1 MEEKYP
7 KTEETAN
14 PEFDQTGEST
24 EKEGS
29 QENSSDAG
37 IAKLSE
43 ELESQKDKYVRLMAE
58 FENYKRR
65 NAKERMELISTAGK
79 EIIVSLLEVMDDM
92 DRAEK
97 QMDRSQDIAQIV
109 EGNKLVFVKLRNILQ
124 QKGLKAMDSIG
135 TEFDIEK
142 HEAITKLEAGE
153 AMRDKVVD
161 ELEKGYY
168 LNEKIIRFAKV
179 VVGN

>member
-7 KTEETAN
+7 KTDETAN
-14 PEFDQTGEST
+14 PEINLTGEGPVHGASADNANS
-24 EKEGS
+24 EGL
-29 QENSSDAG
+29 
-37 IAKLSE
+37 IKLTE
-43 ELESQKDKYVRLMAE
+43 ELESQKDKYIRLLAD

-65 NAKERMELISTAGK
+65 NAKERIELISTAGK
-79 EIIVSLLEVMDDM
+79 EIIVSLLEVLDDM

-97 QMDRSQDIAQIV
+97 QMDRSQDIVQIT
-109 EGNKLVFVKLRNILQ
+109 EGNKLVFTKLRNILF
-124 QKGLKAMDSIG
+124 QKGLRAMDSIG

-153 AMRDKVVD
+153 SMKDKVVD